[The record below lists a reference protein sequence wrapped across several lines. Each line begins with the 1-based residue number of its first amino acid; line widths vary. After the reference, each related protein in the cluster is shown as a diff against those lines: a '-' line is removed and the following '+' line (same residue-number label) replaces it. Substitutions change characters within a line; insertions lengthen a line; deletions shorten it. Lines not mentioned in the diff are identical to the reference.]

1 MCFGGG
7 YLLYRWW
14 IKRSK
19 SEGGFIDAGDLFPIF
34 PGVSRLGKSN
44 QKKGESFEDL
54 DNEFSFLS
62 LSSLLCFK
70 ND

>member
-44 QKKGESFEDL
+44 QKKR
-54 DNEFSFLS
+54 
-62 LSSLLCFK
+62 
-70 ND
+70 